1 MTGQQEQIL
10 IKNIVAGD
18 AQAFS
23 VLVNAYKEAV
33 IHLSYNILLNQQ
45 DAEEVAQDAF
55 VKAFASLASFKA
67 EARFSTW
74 LYRIVVNTALNKKKL
89 QKHKLVAIAKVS
101 EELLLDSNNVLA
113 SQSTNEHRKFIQ
125 AALQILNVNERLC
138 LTLYYL
144 NELSVQ
150 QIRDLTDLSLSHIKV
165 LLYRGR
171 KNLYAELNK
180 QLKGEIINLI

>member
-1 MTGQQEQIL
+1 M
-10 IKNIVAGD
+10 
-18 AQAFS
+18 
-23 VLVNAYKEAV
+23 

-55 VKAFASLASFKA
+55 VKAFASLASFKGK
-67 EARFSTW
+67 ARFSTW
-74 LYRIVVNTALNKKKL
+74 LYRIVVNTALNKEKL
-89 QKHKLVAIAKVS
+89 QKHKLVAITKVS
-101 EELLLDSNNVLA
+101 EERPSAIHNNLA
-113 SQSTNEHRKFIQ
+113 SQITNEHRKFIQ

-150 QIRDLTDLSLSHIKV
+150 EIRDLTDLSVSHIKV

-180 QLKGEIINLI
+180 QLKGEIIHLM